1 MSKKKKKNNIDRKKE
16 QRIEKVSFVFV
27 LFDSYPMKL
36 LIDIDLETSKKDFN
50 PSYQYRSFKRNTR
63 VFYFYRIEKEKKKE
77 QNM

>member
-1 MSKKKKKNNIDRKKE
+1 
-16 QRIEKVSFVFV
+16 
-27 LFDSYPMKL
+27 MKL